1 MPGAF
6 QLSETLNNAFVAP
19 QCRLQKLWHEGP
31 PGGTGHCHSYPPA
44 PLITRPQPIIAK
56 WERGEESSYFKYKSS
71 DQSESMDI
79 DSSALFIPKDKSSK
93 FVKISSAEI
102 LVTSE

>member
-1 MPGAF
+1 MRGHLEGLATATVTP
-6 QLSETLNNAFVAP
+6 AP
-19 QCRLQKLWHEGP
+19 
-31 PGGTGHCHSYPPA
+31 

-56 WERGEESSYFKYKSS
+56 WERGEESSYFKYLS
-71 DQSESMDI
+71 DQSESIHI

>member
-1 MPGAF
+1 MRGHLEGLATATVTP
-6 QLSETLNNAFVAP
+6 AP
-19 QCRLQKLWHEGP
+19 
-31 PGGTGHCHSYPPA
+31 

-79 DSSALFIPKDKSSK
+79 DSSALFIPKDISLQSS
-93 FVKISSAEI
+93 
-102 LVTSE
+102 